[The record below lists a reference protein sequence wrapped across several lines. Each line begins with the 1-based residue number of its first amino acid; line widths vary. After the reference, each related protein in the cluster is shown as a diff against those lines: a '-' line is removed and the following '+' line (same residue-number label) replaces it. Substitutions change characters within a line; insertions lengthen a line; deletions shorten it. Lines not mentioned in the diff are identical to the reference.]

1 MKNNQARATSPPEP
15 ADRRDAPQ
23 TAGPPAPALQIA
35 QLTDV
40 GRTRPHNEDYVSHFV
55 PTDPQQQSAKGSL
68 FLVADGMGGHQAGEV
83 ASRHAVEMVIQQYY
97 SDTEHD
103 VGSSLVR
110 AFRAANRAI
119 YEQAQADPSRTGMGT
134 TLVAAVILGRKVYL
148 ANVGDS
154 RAYMVNRAGI
164 DQITVDHSWVEE
176 QMQAGLL
183 TAEQARRHP
192 QRNLVTRALGSR
204 SSVEVDLFEG
214 LMGEQDTLILCSDGL
229 TTHLEDWELE
239 AAVRQ
244 HPPQEAAQ
252 LLIDTANKRGGGDNI
267 TVLIVAG
274 QKKAALAP
282 APAVAGA
289 PRRAL
294 PLIPIVVA
302 FAAVLVLAG
311 VGLLVVPSLLTGKA
325 TPTDTAMPTQPSE
338 VPTQTPAATQTALPA
353 QAPSLTETLQATQM
367 VSPTATLASTW
378 TPTGTAT
385 PTATPTPEPTATPT
399 STPEPTV
406 TESVVPTTPTV
417 SAVLTSV
424 PGLPS
429 PVPDTPPPDDAP
441 P

>member
-15 ADRRDAPQ
+15 ADRRDTPQ
-23 TAGPPAPALQIA
+23 TAGTPAPALQIG

-55 PTDPQQQSAKGSL
+55 PTDPEQPSAKGSI

-83 ASRHAVEMVIQQYY
+83 ASRQAVDMVIQQYY

-103 VGSSLVR
+103 IGSSLVR

-119 YEQAQADPSRTGMGT
+119 HEQAQSDPSRAGMGT
-134 TLVAAVILGRKVYL
+134 TLVAAVILGRKVYV

-154 RAYMVNRAGI
+154 RAYIINRGGI

-204 SSVEVDLFEG
+204 PSVEVDLFEG
-214 LMGEQDTLILCSDGL
+214 LIGEHDTLLLCSDGL

-252 LLIDTANKRGGGDNI
+252 FLIDTANKRGGGDNI
-267 TVLIVAG
+267 SVLIVAG
-274 QKKAALAP
+274 RKKAVPTP

-289 PRRAL
+289 PRRAV
-294 PLIPIVVA
+294 PLIPIVA
-302 FAAVLVLAG
+302 ALAAVLVLAG
-311 VGLLVVPSLLTGKA
+311 VGLVVVPSLLTGTA
-325 TPTDTAMPTQPSE
+325 TPTDTATPTRASD
-338 VPTQTPAATQTALPA
+338 VPTQTAPATETAQPA
-353 QAPSLTETLQATQM
+353 QAPSLTETPKATQI

-378 TPTGTAT
+378 TPTGTT
-385 PTATPTPEPTATPT
+385 TPTATPT
-399 STPEPTV
+399 STPEPTA
-406 TESVVPTTPTV
+406 TEPVVPTTPPV
-417 SAVLTSV
+417 SAILTSV
-424 PGLPS
+424 PGLPTKA
-429 PVPDTPPPDDAP
+429 PDTPPPEDAQP
-441 P
+441 